1 MPAVRFIFIWGV
13 VICMSVFPKFVCA
26 QQQDGQTIWQEDG
39 ESLCSAGNDQTWPQ
53 IVGLGNDS
61 AVAVWQD
68 NRDFGTNNSDIYAQR
83 ISLTSGAT
91 LWAEDGIAVC
101 AASGEQSYP
110 IAVSAGSGSS
120 IIVWQDKRSGNFD
133 IYAQKISVDGVTQW
147 VTDGIAVSTAT
158 GDQGGGQWQ
167 VSVATDGVGGAII
180 VWEDK
185 RESDIDIYA
194 QRISADG
201 ERLWTDGGVIIST
214 ASDDQIAPVLVP
226 DGVGGAI
233 IIWQERNAP
242 GASNADIYAQRISSS
257 GVCLWDANGIAV
269 CAQADDQWRPQVAA
283 DGSGGAIVVWQD
295 DRVGNN
301 YDNIYANRLN
311 GNGQLLWG
319 TSGVAV
325 TSLNS
330 SVQQMPV
337 VCSHGDGDAVIA
349 WVDRRNDDWGDIYVQ
364 KLNSSGIAQWTT
376 DGNAVCWESREQG
389 WWPAQQERF
398 LNIAASPGDIAIVT
412 WADYRGA
419 ANYDIYAQ
427 KMKADGTRE
436 WDENGTCLSSVTG
449 DQQRPVLVWD
459 GHVGAVIVW
468 EDYRD
473 GNYDIYTQ
481 KVTDAD
487 QDKPS
492 AVTDLSATT
501 GNTSD
506 EIVLTWT
513 APGDDSSITITGQ
526 CDSYV
531 LKYSTKTIVEV
542 GGPDAWWAQS
552 EEYPQEWTP
561 LPQGE
566 TEQKNMY
573 LLSNATY
580 TFMIRGY
587 DEIPNESDLS
597 NATSTYARFDDVA
610 PGSVQDLQAQTGSTE
625 GKIDL
630 TWTSP
635 GDNGTSQWIITGA
648 YHIQYSSFVVD
659 FSTSDAQ
666 ISQNICKKDIGTSEA
681 LTLTG
686 LTAGTTYFIRLWT
699 RDEVPNF
706 SPISIGA
713 TTWAQWDI
721 TEPATVT
728 DLSVPLTCGTSVY
741 LSWTAPGDDG
751 WEKPL
756 SSGTFRICYAQDT
769 GNLTLPNA
777 QFSISTS
784 CAGVG
789 EYQLFPVTELSEDTT
804 YFFSL
809 WSADEMPNWSGGSNV
824 VTTKSR
830 DFTAPDAITTL
841 SALTGTDEGEIE
853 LSWIAPG
860 DNGTNGALWGGIFR
874 IDYSTEPGYSWE
886 DPPLSQYEKDVATDG
901 CEPTTLISATVG
913 GLIKGATYYV
923 RVWTRDES
931 DNWSALSNGA
941 TSWAMVDEIAPQAV
955 QDLEAHPGDS
965 CALLAWTAPGDNGKY
980 DNFVETTPFTPQY
993 FIRYSSWGPITNWD
1007 DALPVTG
1014 LSPAPEIPTPYIAL
1028 ASTHTT
1034 ITGLTNFTTYWF
1046 ALRTR
1051 DESNNI
1057 SNISN
1062 IPFCIPSPD
1071 QTPPELLVILAPPD
1085 EVNVPGSRVVM
1096 KVSATDDNLGVTAI
1110 DLYWRKMNTS
1120 VFQSSRV
1127 YSSFGTTATGEITS
1141 IISGDWVLP
1150 PGIEYFFRVIDTAQN
1165 WKFSTDGSSGTY
1177 PAPEEPGT
1185 LGSIVVDITRSQ
1197 YITSYGGEVKM
1208 VDGDPTDGSTVL
1220 TIPADALSEGTTIS
1234 ITWVDP
1240 SSVSGS
1246 GGVITNNQPVQ
1257 VCDIAPE
1264 SAVFA
1269 VRSTLQMLYQNSDN
1283 NDVVDGT
1290 SIEENTLS
1298 LFHWDGHNWRYFG
1311 GKICDHTCSDASKK
1325 NTVRA
1330 DVSHLGRWVLFASS
1344 GEPEVA
1350 AMRPL
1355 RTIITPATEDGI
1367 NDYAE
1372 WAGLEVPFEIKI
1384 YNRRGRLIRKL
1395 IDIPRW
1401 DGDDEDGNVV
1411 ESGVYIYQFKKDKEL
1426 ISGIIVVAK

>member
-1 MPAVRFIFIWGV
+1 VSDSYAGEGRRSWTPADGIAVSTGTGNRYRQRIIPFDSNTALIIW
-13 VICMSVFPKFVCA
+13 
-26 QQQDGQTIWQEDG
+26 QDGRSD
-39 ESLCSAGNDQTWPQ
+39 AG
-53 IVGLGNDS
+53 
-61 AVAVWQD
+61 
-68 NRDFGTNNSDIYAQR
+68 DIYAQR
-83 ISLTSGAT
+83 ISLTSGVAFWT
-91 LWAEDGIAVC
+91 SGGLVVS
-101 AASGEQSYP
+101 AASGEQSYSVVCQSGEGEA
-110 IAVSAGSGSS
+110 IAAWQDERTGSDDEIFAQKIDEDGNILWTAGGVPVSTGTGGRSQVALVADSNDGAIIAWKDDRNGASEADIRVQRISSDSNKLWHWDGVVISSASGAQVSPR
-120 IIVWQDKRSGNFD
+120 IVTDGQGGAIVVWQDNRSGAYD
-133 IYAQKISVDGVTQW
+133 IYAQH
-147 VTDGIAVSTAT
+147 
-158 GDQGGGQWQ
+158 
-167 VSVATDGVGGAII
+167 
-180 VWEDK
+180 
-185 RESDIDIYA
+185 
-194 QRISADG
+194 
-201 ERLWTDGGVIIST
+201 
-214 ASDDQIAPVLVP
+214 
-226 DGVGGAI
+226 
-233 IIWQERNAP
+233 
-242 GASNADIYAQRISSS
+242 ISSS
-257 GVCLWDANGIAV
+257 GVCLWQTNGIGV
-269 CAQADDQWRPQVAA
+269 CVANDDQQRPEIAS
-283 DGSGGAIVVWQD
+283 DGSGGAVIVWQD
-295 DRVGNN
+295 DRAGLD
-301 YDNIYANRLN
+301 YDDIYASRLN
-311 GNGQLLWG
+311 ENGDFLWG
-319 TSGVAV
+319 ANGKCVCGNSG
-325 TSLNS
+325 L
-330 SVQQMPV
+330 QQMPV
-337 VCSHGDGDAVIA
+337 ICHHDDGSSVFA
-349 WVDRRNDDWGDIYVQ
+349 WVDFKNDASGDVWAQ
-364 KLNSSGIAQWTT
+364 RFDSFGNAQW
-376 DGNAVCWESREQG
+376 GANGQAVCWAEHEQG
-389 WWPAQQERF
+389 CVGFISKTEPGTRCMEVWPASGGAT
-398 LNIAASPGDIAIVT
+398 LMI
-412 WADYRGA
+412 WADKRNLTTNLDIYGQKAGMDGLAQWDSNGTVVCQA
-419 ANYDIYAQ
+419 ANI
-427 KMKADGTRE
+427 
-436 WDENGTCLSSVTG
+436 
-449 DQQRPVLVWD
+449 QQYPVLVWD
-459 GHVGAVIVW
+459 NYTGLVCVW
-468 EDYRD
+468 QDKRSGTGYWDVYAQR
-473 GNYDIYTQ
+473 
-481 KVTDAD
+481 VTDSEENAPNAVSD
-487 QDKPS
+487 LV
-492 AVTDLSATT
+492 AVTGT
-501 GNTSD
+501 GAD

-513 APGDDSSITITGQ
+513 APGDDGTPVPVGQ
-526 CDSYV
+526 ASSYV
-531 LKYSTKTIVEV
+531 LKYSTKTIVEA
-542 GGPDAWWAQS
+542 GGPDAWWVQT
-552 EEYPQEWTP
+552 EEYPQEWAP
-561 LPQGE
+561 LPQGQ
-566 TEQKNMY
+566 TEQKSVY

-597 NATSTYARFDDVA
+597 NATSTYARFDDEA
-610 PGSVQDLQAQTGSTE
+610 PASMQDLQAETGTTE

-648 YHIQYSSFVVD
+648 YHIQHSSFVVD
-659 FSTSDAQ
+659 FSTGDAQ
-666 ISQNICKKDIGTSEA
+666 ISQDIYEKNPDTSEA

-728 DLSVPLTCGTSVY
+728 DLSVSLTCGTSVY

-756 SSGTFRICYAQDT
+756 SSGTFRICHAEST
-769 GNLTLPNA
+769 GELTLPNA

-789 EYQLFPVTELSEDTT
+789 EYQLFPVTGLSEDTT
-804 YFFSL
+804 YFFRL
-809 WSADEMPNWSGGSNV
+809 WSADEMPNWSGGSNI

-830 DFTAPDAITTL
+830 DFTAPDRITTL
-841 SALTGTDEGEIE
+841 SALTGSGEGEIA
-853 LSWIAPG
+853 LSWVSPG
-860 DNGTNGALWGGIFR
+860 DNGSIGALWGGIFR

-901 CEPTTLISATVG
+901 CEPTVLISATVG

-941 TSWAMVDEIAPQAV
+941 TSWAMVDEIAPAAV
-955 QDLEAHPGDS
+955 DDVAVHPRDS

-980 DNFVETTPFTPQY
+980 DNFVETTPFKPQY
-993 FIRYSSWGPITNWD
+993 FIRYSSWGAITDWEE
-1007 DALPVTG
+1007 AIPVTD
-1014 LSPAPEIPTPYIAL
+1014 LYTPQDIPTPYTANM
-1028 ASTHTT
+1028 STSTT

-1046 ALRTR
+1046 ALKTC

-1057 SNISN
+1057 SNMSN
-1062 IPFCIPSPD
+1062 VPFCIPSPD
-1071 QTPPELLVILAPPD
+1071 QTPPEITMTLESPEEI
-1085 EVNVPGSRVVM
+1085 NVPGSRVMM
-1096 KVSATDDNLGVTAI
+1096 KISATDDNLGVTAI

-1127 YSSFGTTATGEITS
+1127 YSSFGATATGEITS
-1141 IISGDWVLP
+1141 IIPGDLVLP
-1150 PGIEYFFRVIDTAQN
+1150 PGLEYFFRITDAGQN

-1197 YITSYGGEVKM
+1197 YITSSGGEVKL
-1208 VDGDPTDGSTVL
+1208 VDGDPTDGNTVL

-1246 GGVITNNQPVQ
+1246 GGVITNNHPVY

-1269 VRSTLQMLYQNSDN
+1269 VRGTLQMLYQNSDN

-1311 GKICDHTCSDASKK
+1311 GKICGHTSSDASKK

-1330 DVSHLGRWVLFASS
+1330 DVSHLGRWALFASS

-1395 IDIPRW
+1395 IDVPRW